1 MRGFGGRPIASIVA
15 QSAFPLYHPYFQPL
29 ALSKRLDL
37 PIPCA
42 VSVETA
48 EK

>member
-1 MRGFGGRPIASIVA
+1 MRGFGGTDLLPALLRKVR
-15 QSAFPLYHPYFQPL
+15 PLYHPYFQPL

-48 EK
+48 EN